1 VDVRTEIERVYRERF
16 ATYVGATTGIVGSR
30 DQARDVVQDGFARA
44 LTHQSRFHGGSLE
57 AWIWRIVLNRARD
70 VRRRPSAV
78 ELSDDAA
85 AVVDVAD
92 TGLTAAVL
100 GLSERRR
107 TIVLLRYVAGLQ
119 NTEIAAALE
128 ISPGTVAAT
137 LSQARAQ
144 LAVFLEREGTPG

>member
-1 VDVRTEIERVYRERF
+1 VDSRADIERVYRERF
-16 ATYVGATTGIVGSR
+16 ATFVGAASGIVGSR
-30 DQARDVVQDGFARA
+30 EAASDVVQEGFARA
-44 LTHQSRFHGGSLE
+44 LAHHSRFRGGSLE

-70 VRRRPSAV
+70 VRRRPQSLTLV
-78 ELSDDAA
+78 DDLVAA
-85 AVVDVAD
+85 EVGGA
-92 TGLTAAVL
+92 GLAAAVL

-119 NTEIAAALE
+119 NTEIAEALG

-144 LAVFLEREGTPG
+144 LSSALEREGTPG